1 MMISLLRMSSFLLGQ
16 GNFLLVLMLKSIVFG
31 VNLVLVFPSSVVF
44 PEDLQSRCSFDVFV
58 VDELAMVQRDEG

>member
-1 MMISLLRMSSFLLGQ
+1 MSSFLLGQ

-44 PEDLQSRCSFDVFV
+44 PEDLQSGCSFDVFI
-58 VDELAMVQRDEG
+58 VDELAVVQRDEG